1 MPWHRNEDWAQHVA
15 ACFASDYADARRR
28 FVELCAKNGSP
39 ARAYVNPVRGP
50 HGEELATDVA
60 WFGNQDARHVAV
72 LTSAT
77 HGVEGYCGSGCQMDW
92 LLSGEA
98 SHLPE
103 DCAVLRVHAVNPYGY
118 AWLRRVTE
126 DNVDLNRN
134 GVDFN
139 APLPPNPGYAALRD
153 AFVPAALSGP
163 AFEAAQARLED
174 YRQRHGAQ
182 ALVQARTMGQYIDA
196 KGIHYGG
203 NGPTW
208 SRRTLEAVIRD
219 YRLAE
224 RAQVAV
230 VDYHT
235 GLGPYG
241 YGEPICGSRPGEPG
255 QTRARAW
262 YGASLTEPLLGTST
276 SVVIPGLM
284 QYVWLREIGAA
295 GITFIAL
302 EFGTYAPEVIEE
314 AVIEENWLHARGQ
327 PDWNN
332 AATQAIQRRLRH
344 VYYPEQAD
352 WQELVLCR
360 SRRIIRQ
367 TLDGLPR
374 GVTRRE

>member
-1 MPWHRNEDWAQHVA
+1 MDWTPQQDWNRHAA
-15 ACFASDYADARRR
+15 ACFPTDYADARQR
-28 FVELCAKNGSP
+28 FITQCAENGSP
-39 ARAYVNPVRGP
+39 VRAYVNPVRGP
-50 HGEELATDVA
+50 HGEELAADVA
-60 WFGNQDARHVAV
+60 WFGRADARHVVV

-92 LLSGEA
+92 VLSGESA
-98 SHLPE
+98 RLPD
-103 DCAVLRVHAVNPYGY
+103 DCAVLLVHAVNPYGY

-139 APLPPNPGYAALRD
+139 TPLPPNPGYAELRD
-153 AFVPAALSGP
+153 AFVPEALSGP
-163 AFEAAQARLED
+163 AYDAAQARIED
-174 YRQRHGAQ
+174 YRQRHGAP
-182 ALVQARTMGQYIDA
+182 ALVQARTMGQYIDP
-196 KGIHYGG
+196 KGIHFGG

-219 YRLAE
+219 YRLAA
-224 RAQVAV
+224 RSQVAV
-230 VDYHT
+230 IDYHT

-255 QTRARAW
+255 QARARAW

-302 EFGTYAPEVIEE
+302 EFGTYAPEVIEA
-314 AVIEENWLHARGQ
+314 AVVEENWLHARGK
-327 PDWNN
+327 PEWSSD
-332 AATQAIQRRLRH
+332 ATQAIQHRLRH
-344 VYYPEQAD
+344 VYYPAQAD
-352 WQELVLCR
+352 WQESILCR
-360 SRRIIRQ
+360 SRQIIRQ
-367 TLDGLPR
+367 TIG
-374 GVTRRE
+374 GIAAVTG